1 MQSRNEGGGTDY
13 WLMDSNGSNKRRLTY
28 FNEKGCPEY
37 IGRRVIVADLSWRPN
52 GTAFAAYYGEG
63 GPFESKTQPT
73 KIILIELRLD

>member
-1 MQSRNEGGGTDY
+1 M
-13 WLMDSNGSNKRRLTY
+13 
-28 FNEKGCPEY
+28 
-37 IGRRVIVADLSWRPN
+37 VADLSWQPN